1 MFDRRTEAEMRLHSE
16 KLAREL
22 ATRKRREEDREK
34 ELVTHAPPR
43 GGEERAVAETE
54 AAAKATTEANTGADP
69 SG

>member
-22 ATRKRREEDREK
+22 AVAKQREGGREK

-43 GGEERAVAETE
+43 AGEERAVAETE
-54 AAAKATTEANTGADP
+54 AVTGADP

>member
-1 MFDRRTEAEMRLHSE
+1 MRLHSE

-22 ATRKRREEDREK
+22 ATAKQREGDRDK

-43 GGEERAVAETE
+43 GGEERTAAEKEAATE
-54 AAAKATTEANTGADP
+54 ATKEATTGADP

>member
-22 ATRKRREEDREK
+22 SMAKQRERDREK

-43 GGEERAVAETE
+43 GGEERAVAESE
-54 AAAKATTEANTGADP
+54 AAAEAATEANTGADP